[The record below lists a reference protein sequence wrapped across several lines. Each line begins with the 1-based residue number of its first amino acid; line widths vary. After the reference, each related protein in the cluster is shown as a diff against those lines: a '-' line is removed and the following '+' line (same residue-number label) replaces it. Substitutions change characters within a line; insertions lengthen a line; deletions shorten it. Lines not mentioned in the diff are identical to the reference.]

1 MAFKYFDICD
11 TAFKR
16 DMSTGDLFVLRSTP
30 DGKVY
35 EDEPTE
41 IEFGK
46 FSRNWSTCS
55 VISEEIAY
63 KLALDPSISY

>member
-1 MAFKYFDICD
+1 MSVRYFDICD
-11 TAFKR
+11 TAYKR
-16 DMSTGDLFVLRSTP
+16 DSSTCKVTVLRVNS

-41 IEFGK
+41 YERER
-46 FSRNWSTCS
+46 FSRHFLDAG